1 MDESAVMGAGVV
13 TVVERSLRAA
23 LTTMP
28 PTTSLPPA
36 APGRPA
42 LSWGA
47 ASLGEEGRLPAAS
60 VTWAGHAHDVGP
72 DAVGAAAVSAAPVS
86 EVVAPA
92 PGAAGT
98 DTRPAAA
105 SDAAGL
111 DALPVGGGLVDVLA
125 GIDVADISD
134 AGLLDVAARWQE
146 IISWAI
152 AVQSRALGE
161 VGRRRGWTEE
171 HNAAAAEISARLRVP
186 QDEANKHLARGAGLA
201 EHPQVMDAL
210 QRGVIDVAKADI
222 LLRSGNPLTTEERA
236 AAIAL
241 YLPQAPEHTRRWLRE
256 KMNDFATELKGSK
269 ETARHARSRRAVFL
283 DPADNAMAWLSA
295 NLPATDAA
303 AVWDAVE
310 QAAHALRRAPG
321 GTRTLAQ
328 ARADALVAITTGRII
343 VPPIPECAPTDQ
355 NTTTDTTTDTGTTD
369 TGTTDTGTTDTGTGA
384 SGTGTGDGSGDRGTG
399 SVGAGRA
406 GQDVAVPAS
415 ETEPATDGSVPS
427 GPATGGSATDGS
439 AAAAAVP
446 SRPSTGSGTTGS
458 GTTGS
463 GTTGSGTTGSGTTG
477 SGTTGSGTTSG
488 TAESAAEGPVAADGS
503 GAKVPHEPALPRTTV
518 PATGCTCGGC
528 TCGGTTIRVVPVKPQ
543 IRITIAASTLLG
555 LDNAPGH
562 LDGYGPI
569 PADLAAQI
577 ASDATWQRL
586 LTDPVTGILTD
597 YSTTTYQPGKVLRQ
611 AVIARDQTCGFLQCD
626 RPGRWADLDHIDPYD
641 HGLDPKTLPPGTPG
655 QTRAQ
660 NLQPLCRAHH
670 LAKTH
675 HGWTPVRDPET
686 GITTWTAPTGH
697 TYTRPPTI
705 TGHVSNDTTSLT
717 DDTRARLGQPP
728 LDPPKTPPTAGSE
741 TTEPPTTEQQLRRF
755 PDQPPF

>member
-1 MDESAVMGAGVV
+1 M
-13 TVVERSLRAA
+13 
-23 LTTMP
+23 
-28 PTTSLPPA
+28 
-36 APGRPA
+36 
-42 LSWGA
+42 
-47 ASLGEEGRLPAAS
+47 
-60 VTWAGHAHDVGP
+60 
-72 DAVGAAAVSAAPVS
+72 
-86 EVVAPA
+86 
-92 PGAAGT
+92 
-98 DTRPAAA
+98 
-105 SDAAGL
+105 
-111 DALPVGGGLVDVLA
+111 
-125 GIDVADISD
+125 
-134 AGLLDVAARWQE
+134 
-146 IISWAI
+146 
-152 AVQSRALGE
+152 
-161 VGRRRGWTEE
+161 
-171 HNAAAAEISARLRVP
+171 
-186 QDEANKHLARGAGLA
+186 
-201 EHPQVMDAL
+201 
-210 QRGVIDVAKADI
+210 
-222 LLRSGNPLTTEERA
+222 
-236 AAIAL
+236 
-241 YLPQAPEHTRRWLRE
+241 
-256 KMNDFATELKGSK
+256 
-269 ETARHARSRRAVFL
+269 
-283 DPADNAMAWLSA
+283 
-295 NLPATDAA
+295 
-303 AVWDAVE
+303 
-310 QAAHALRRAPG
+310 
-321 GTRTLAQ
+321 
-328 ARADALVAITTGRII
+328 
-343 VPPIPECAPTDQ
+343 
-355 NTTTDTTTDTGTTD
+355 
-369 TGTTDTGTTDTGTGA
+369 
-384 SGTGTGDGSGDRGTG
+384 
-399 SVGAGRA
+399 
-406 GQDVAVPAS
+406 
-415 ETEPATDGSVPS
+415 
-427 GPATGGSATDGS
+427 
-439 AAAAAVP
+439 
-446 SRPSTGSGTTGS
+446 
-458 GTTGS
+458 
-463 GTTGSGTTGSGTTG
+463 
-477 SGTTGSGTTSG
+477 
-488 TAESAAEGPVAADGS
+488 AADGS